1 MSNENR
7 IKIFVADQFDPWFN
21 LATENWIFNDMDT
34 RYHVLFLW
42 RNSETVVIGKHQNPW
57 TECITSKMEEDGV
70 KLTRRQS
77 GGGAVYHDLGNTNFT
92 FMSSK
97 ESYDK
102 EANTQ
107 IITNALKTFGV
118 EAYPNGRNDIE
129 VTTDQGAR
137 KISGS
142 AFKVNKDRSFHH
154 GTLLIN
160 TDLSKLANYL
170 NPNKKK
176 LESKG
181 IKSTRARVAN
191 LVEINPDINHENL
204 SDAIIKEFRRYYD
217 AHAEVEVLDY
227 EFLKSHPQLFEYYE
241 QLKDWNWVYGKT
253 PKFNH
258 TFEERFPWGGVEVH
272 LNSNKGLIDDVTI
285 FSDCLHPPLIESFMQ
300 SLKGVSYN
308 PQAVLEALNC
318 LQNDFPN
325 HQSETNDFSQW
336 LITNIS

>member
-1 MSNENR
+1 MTNK
-7 IKIFVADQFDPWFN
+7 IKIFVAEQFDPYFN

-34 RYHVLFLW
+34 DYHVLFLW
-42 RNSETVVIGKHQNPW
+42 RNAETVVIGKHQNPW

-92 FMSSK
+92 FMNSK
-97 ESYDK
+97 ESYSKDT
-102 EANTQ
+102 NNS
-107 IITNALKTFGV
+107 IITNALKNFGV
-118 EAYPNGRNDIE
+118 EAFANGRNDIE
-129 VTTDQGAR
+129 VSTEEGNR

-181 IKSTRARVAN
+181 IKSTRARVIN
-191 LVEINPDINHENL
+191 LAELNQEINHDTL
-204 SDAIIKEFRRYYD
+204 SKAIIEEFCRHYD
-217 AHAEVEVLDY
+217 TSAEVEVLNYD
-227 EFLKSHPQLFEYYE
+227 FLKSEPKLNEYYE
-241 QLKDWNWVYGKT
+241 QLKDWDWLYGKT

-258 TFEERFPWGGVEVH
+258 QFDERFTWGGVEVH
-272 LNSNKGLIDDVTI
+272 LNSNKGLIEEITI
-285 FSDCLHPPLIESFMQ
+285 FSDCLYPPLIEAFMA
-300 SLKGVSYN
+300 SLKGVPYKAESVEE
-308 PQAVLEALNC
+308 VLMNLKEEFENHHGEVD
-318 LQNDFPN
+318 DFK
-325 HQSETNDFSQW
+325 TW
-336 LITNIS
+336 LISNIS

>member
-1 MSNENR
+1 MAE
-7 IKIFVADQFDPWFN
+7 QFDPYFN
-21 LATENWIFNDMDT
+21 LATENWIFNDMDPQ
-34 RYHVLFLW
+34 YPVLFLW

-102 EANTQ
+102 EANNQ
-107 IITNALKTFGV
+107 IIVNALKKFNV
-118 EAYPNGRNDIE
+118 DAFPNGRNDIE
-129 VTTDQGAR
+129 VNTDEGSR

-160 TDLSKLANYL
+160 TDLSQLATYL

-191 LVEINPDINHENL
+191 LVEINSNISHENL
-204 SDAIIKEFRRYYD
+204 SQAIIEEFKHYYN
-217 AHAEVEVLDY
+217 AEGEIEVLGY
-227 EFLKSHPQLFEYYE
+227 EFLKSVPKLQEYYE
-241 QLKDWNWVYGKT
+241 ELKDWNWLYGKT

-258 TFEERFPWGGVEVH
+258 TFEERFSWGGVEVH
-272 LNSNKGLIDDVTI
+272 INSNKGIMEEVTI
-285 FSDCLHPPLIESFMQ
+285 FSDCLHPPLIESFMESLRGIPYQAQ
-300 SLKGVSYN
+300 SVNEVMNELKKGF
-308 PQAVLEALNC
+308 E
-318 LQNDFPN
+318 N
-325 HQSETNDFSQW
+325 HHAEIDDFSSW
-336 LITNIS
+336 LVSNIC

>member
-1 MSNENR
+1 MSV
-7 IKIFVADQFDPWFN
+7 KIFVAEQFDPWFN
-21 LATENWIFNDMDT
+21 LATENWIFNDMDPSH
-34 RYHVLFLW
+34 HVLFLW

-102 EANTQ
+102 ETNNK
-107 IITNALKTFGV
+107 IITNALKKFDID
-118 EAYPNGRNDIE
+118 AYPNGRNDIE
-129 VTTDQGAR
+129 VNTKEGAR

-160 TDLSKLANYL
+160 TDLGKLATYL
-170 NPNKKK
+170 NPDKKK

-181 IKSTRARVAN
+181 IKSTRARVVN
-191 LVEINPDINHENL
+191 LVELNADLNHESL
-204 SDAIIKEFRRYYD
+204 SKAIIEEFCNYYS
-217 AHAEVEVLDY
+217 AQAEVEVLNYD
-227 EFLKSHPQLFEYYE
+227 FLKSVPKLNEYYE

-258 TFEERFPWGGVEVH
+258 QFDCRFPWGGVEVH
-272 LNSNKGLIDDVTI
+272 LNSNKGLIEEITI
-285 FSDCLHPPLIESFMQ
+285 FSDSLNPPLIESFMDTLKEVPYRPDAVKTALD
-300 SLKGVSYN
+300 SLKESFKN
-308 PQAVLEALNC
+308 
-318 LQNDFPN
+318 N
-325 HQSETNDFSQW
+325 HEEIEDFSSW
-336 LITNIS
+336 LISNIK